1 MPDAGRIHV
10 DHVHIWQLP
19 NHQDIREGTAYSVQ
33 TCSGCGES
41 KPYNIAGDYPD
52 TAFNM
57 GETPVSADKSD
68 VAFNPARR
76 GPGRPR
82 AEQPADP
89 PTKEL
94 DEDHGKVASETRE
107 QTGAM
112 GDKRRQCT
120 NGCGRISWSDGLCAT
135 CYRDRYEALA
145 ASILVVNGDA
155 KNTNEE
161 PTLAPMPVSILVTL
175 TLGLQAVEQ
184 DLQELQAIVDS
195 FRMVVA
201 FYEGRS
207 NDD

>member
-19 NHQDIREGTAYSVQ
+19 NHQDIREGTAYSIQ

-52 TAFNM
+52 IPFNM

-161 PTLAPMPVSILVTL
+161 PTLAPDASKHPGYVDPWVTGRGARPARTPSGRGILPHGGGFL
-175 TLGLQAVEQ
+175 
-184 DLQELQAIVDS
+184 
-195 FRMVVA
+195 R
-201 FYEGRS
+201 GRS